1 MLASRWPKPFVD
13 AAWIHE
19 LKWDGVRALLHWDG
33 ERVVLRSRSG
43 NDATARYPELSAF
56 ASDLPVV
63 LDGEVV
69 SLDADGRPSFER
81 LQQRMNLQKP
91 ALVDE
96 AVLGVPISYVVF
108 DVLHRGDPVVDL
120 PIEQRLSLLEEMAL
134 PPAMVRSEVVRGD
147 PSGLW
152 DFVTTRGIEGIVSK
166 RLGSVY
172 RPGRRSTEWRKIT
185 AFRQVRAVVCG
196 FTEGEGGRMAT
207 FGSLVLGLWRSG
219 SLEWIGS
226 VGSGFSDPDLRAI
239 REALDAMTVA
249 ESPLASPAEVPGRPV
264 WVTPRLVAL
273 VQYKEWTTAN
283 RLRAPSFKGFTDDDQ
298 RSVTWAA
305 EGPDAPG

>member
-1 MLASRWPKPFVD
+1 MLASRWPEPFVD